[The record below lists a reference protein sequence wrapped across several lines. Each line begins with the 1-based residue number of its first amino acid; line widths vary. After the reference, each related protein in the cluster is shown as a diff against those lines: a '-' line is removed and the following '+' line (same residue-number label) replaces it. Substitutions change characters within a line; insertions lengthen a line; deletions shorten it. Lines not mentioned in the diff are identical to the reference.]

1 MERRE
6 AISEDWL
13 AVAIGLAIFVLSLGP
28 LVGIDLL
35 GFAAAPKT
43 WIEPGQAVQP
53 IGVSYATL
61 GGPLALVLTFGFV
74 LLLLLAAAAPGANAV
89 KFAVTFTVVFWLGYL
104 CWVLGNFA
112 YIAVTTP
119 TDMEKFGIGWSL
131 KLTGEFGYL
140 IALILGLFIANVL
153 PKFAQAKIPAHK
165 CRAIKVATAAIID
178 PSAETAATITPAKRY
193 RSFLNAARRMI
204 SALIWSP

>member
-1 MERRE
+1 MGRRE

-13 AVAIGLAIFVLSLGP
+13 AVAVGLAIFVLSLGP
-28 LVGIDLL
+28 LVGLDLL

-43 WIEPGQAVQP
+43 WIELGQAVQP
-53 IGVSYATL
+53 VGASYATL

-89 KFAVTFTVVFWLGYL
+89 RFAVRFTVVFWLGYL

-119 TDMEKFGIGWSL
+119 TDMEKFGIG
-131 KLTGEFGYL
+131 
-140 IALILGLFIANVL
+140 
-153 PKFAQAKIPAHK
+153 
-165 CRAIKVATAAIID
+165 
-178 PSAETAATITPAKRY
+178 
-193 RSFLNAARRMI
+193 
-204 SALIWSP
+204 